1 MFNRIIA
8 KIQMDR
14 EALNALETRF
24 GNNILKQIVNVLSVL
39 GPISA
44 EIDQLAGRDEQN
56 KGCTVLAD

>member
-1 MFNRIIA
+1 
-8 KIQMDR
+8 MDR

-24 GNNILKQIVNVLSVL
+24 GNNILKQIVNALSVL

-56 KGCTVLAD
+56 KGC